1 METEVKIF
9 IESSWKGPAVK
20 DGVAMWLVE
29 CIKDGEPITR
39 QGFIHVENGTEAQGC
54 LMAIINAFCVI
65 KNIPLKCH
73 SVPVM
78 TGCEHILSVIKNNWH
93 MQWKDNNWHTARG
106 KPVKNSGL
114 WEMFVDKTS
123 NYNYYAQGGKH
134 EYTSIMQDDLKKEL
148 ERWKHSREE
157 AVKVEERKG
166 TNIESEKID

>member
-29 CIKDGEPITR
+29 YIKDSEPITK
-39 QGFIHVENGTEAQGC
+39 QGFIHVQNGTEAQGC
-54 LMAIINAFCVI
+54 LMAIINALCVL
-65 KNIPLKCH
+65 KNMHLKTI

-78 TGCEHILSVIKNNWH
+78 TGCEHILSTIKNEWH
-93 MQWKDNNWHTARG
+93 LLWKENNWHTARG
-106 KPVKNSGL
+106 KPVKNAKL
-114 WEMFVDKTS
+114 WEMFVDKVS
-123 NYNYYAQGGKH
+123 NYTCYAQGGKH
-134 EYTSIMQDDLKKEL
+134 EYSSIMQDDLRKEL

-166 TNIESEKID
+166 ANSESKEID